1 MQNGKPGIVWFKRDL
16 RLSDHE
22 ALAAAI
28 NSGKPLILLFIRDDF
43 QFQDE
48 RFSERH
54 FRFQDQSISELNLV
68 LKNYNARIYCVSGN
82 AMSIF
87 EKLHQEFQFDS
98 VWSYAET
105 GVDLTFQRD
114 IKLKKWFSQR
124 NISWKEFPTHAVI
137 RGKKRKSA
145 FWSAGWEAYVRSE
158 IWNPNLP
165 ELKSISLDNSSVS
178 KDIFQNNWSA
188 NSEFQPGG
196 ESYAWKYLNSFL
208 NERHRQYFRSISKP
222 EASRKHCSRISPYLA
237 WGNISIRQAWQAAE
251 MAKKT
256 GQKRDLYQFQT
267 RLKWQ
272 GHFIQKFE
280 TECRIEYENQN
291 RTFNA
296 FRNEINF
303 DYVNAWK
310 QGLTG
315 FPLVDAS
322 MRCVKTT
329 GYLNFRMRSMLI
341 SFLCHQLWQ
350 PWQAGAAFM
359 AAQFLDF
366 EPGIHYPQFQM
377 QAATT
382 GINTVRIYDPVK
394 QSLDHDPEGVFIRK
408 WVPELADLPSGLI
421 HTPWNLTT
429 MEQEFY
435 GFRLGE
441 HYPKPIVDLKKTTLF
456 AAEILWKTLKSKEN
470 RKVAKEILDRHV
482 LSDERKKAMKEGRAF
497 S

>member
-1 MQNGKPGIVWFKRDL
+1 MQLQNPGIVWFKRDL

-28 NSGKPLILLFIRDDF
+28 YSAKPLILLFIRDEF
-43 QFQDE
+43 QFNDE

-54 FRFQDQSISELNLV
+54 FRFQDQSLLEMNSV
-68 LKNYNARIYCVSGN
+68 LKNYNARIYCISGN
-82 AMSIF
+82 APTIF
-87 EKLHQEFQFDS
+87 EQLFQEFKFDTI
-98 VWSYAET
+98 WSHAET

-114 IKLKKWFSQR
+114 LTIKKWCKNNQIAW
-124 NISWKEFPTHAVI
+124 NEFATHAVI

-145 FWSAGWEAYVRSE
+145 YWSAGWEAYVRSE
-158 IWNPNLP
+158 IWNPNLH
-165 ELKSISLDNSSVS
+165 ELKSIQLDKSSIS
-178 KDIFQNNWSA
+178 KDFYDINWA
-188 NSEFQPGG
+188 PNSNFQPGG
-196 ESYAWKYLNSFL
+196 ESYGWKYLNSFL
-208 NERHRQYFRSISKP
+208 QERHRQYFRSISKP
-222 EASRKHCSRISPYLA
+222 EASRKHCSRISTYLA

-251 MAKKT
+251 LAKKT

-280 TECRIEYENQN
+280 TECHIEFENQN
-291 RTFNA
+291 KTFNA
-296 FRNEINF
+296 FRNEINESM
-303 DYVNAWK
+303 VEAWK

-322 MRCVKTT
+322 MRCVKAT

-394 QSLDHDPEGVFIRK
+394 QSLDHDPDGNFIRK
-408 WVPELADLPSGLI
+408 WVPELANLPDGLI
-421 HTPWNLTT
+421 HTPWNLTP
-429 MEQEFY
+429 MEQQFY
-435 GFRLGE
+435 GFYLGVN
-441 HYPKPIVDLKKTTLF
+441 YPNPIVDLKKTTVH

-470 RKVAKEILDRHV
+470 RSAAKEILGRHV
-482 LSDERKKAMKEGRAF
+482 VSDARKKAMKEGRDF